1 MKNNLLLLTLIT
13 AFGLILGC
21 SDDNGTSPKSDTGT
35 LRVLLTDAT
44 AAYDAVNVTFSEVS
58 VHLGSETSE
67 ADSVSGW
74 NVISNEVQT
83 FDLLTLSNGATSLLG
98 EKTLDEGHYTQ
109 LRLTLTDAEVVV
121 DGTSYE
127 LDVPS
132 GVLKFVSG
140 FDIKSETPVELIV
153 DFDAARSIHQT
164 GKKGDYKLKP
174 TIRIIKKVDSG
185 SIGGTVLNYTNLP
198 VAYAIAGADTITSTP
213 INADNG
219 LFTLA
224 FLPVGTYTVAVQD
237 TLGLSFTNP
246 SVSVT
251 ANEKTELGDITL
263 Q

>member
-1 MKNNLLLLTLIT
+1 MKTNVIVLTLIAT
-13 AFGLILGC
+13 LGIIFGC
-21 SDDNGTSPKSDTGT
+21 SNDNVTSPKNDTGT

-58 VHLGSETSE
+58 VHLGNEISE
-67 ADSVSGW
+67 ADSLSNW
-74 NVISNEVQT
+74 IVISDEVKT

-121 DGTSYE
+121 DGTPYK

-140 FDIKSETPVELIV
+140 FDIKDETPMELIV

-174 TIRIIKKVDSG
+174 TIRIIKQTETG
-185 SIGGTVLNYTNLP
+185 SIGGTVINYSNLP
-198 VAYAIAGADTITSTP
+198 VAYAIAGADTITTTP
-213 INADNG
+213 VNSDNG
-219 LFTLA
+219 RFTLA
-224 FLPVGTYTVAVQD
+224 FLSVGTYSVAVTD
-237 TLGLSFTNP
+237 TLGLVFTNP

-251 ANEKTELGDITL
+251 VGVKTNLGDITL
-263 Q
+263 H